1 MPLSFIM
8 TEAECKAVDC
18 YSFLSAGRKKTDG
31 QKKKKR
37 EGTEQIEPFHH
48 THLPLSL
55 QQALPN
61 LFCFPTNDEQDASP
75 SETSVSLPL
84 LNIALTLFQH
94 LRQFRHEQPSFLPA
108 CTNTRPRA
116 LSLSLSPSRSPS
128 LCLYYSFSH
137 KHTLDAP
144 CTHLLNTD
152 VPSHALSLSHTHTQ
166 MHAHML

>member
-108 CTNTRPRA
+108 CTNTRPRT
-116 LSLSLSPSRSPS
+116 LSLSLPPALPLSASI
-128 LCLYYSFSH
+128 
-137 KHTLDAP
+137 T
-144 CTHLLNTD
+144 
-152 VPSHALSLSHTHTQ
+152 LSLTNTH
-166 MHAHML
+166 